1 VLWCQGQGTAAS
13 CGIIDISKSEK
24 GLLPLKGL
32 RSLVFSTLFV
42 FGVFVATALPQ
53 GSPQRVIIDTDPG
66 TDDSMAILLALN
78 SPELKVEAFTVV
90 PGNVEAQQGLEN
102 ALKIVS
108 LAGRCDVLVAAG
120 AQHPLTQK
128 LITAQYWHGKNG
140 LAGVELPPSKC
151 KADPRFGPDLII
163 QLVHQ
168 YPHQITLIPVGP
180 LTNIALALSKDPSI
194 VPLVNK
200 VVIMGGSVT
209 GGNVDGAAEANIYND
224 PEAAQ
229 IVFNA
234 GWMVTMVG
242 SDVGER
248 TLITRKELAQLR
260 STHGPENDFIVQ
272 IVDFYVTRSE
282 KSGWSGAAMYDP
294 LAVAIAMDPTLGT
307 LKEMHVDVETRGEFT
322 RGETV
327 ANRNGYNEN
336 NVLHGD
342 HYEIDGLIPL
352 KANARVCLAADRDR
366 FLQLFLSRIQGK

>member
-151 KADPRFGPDLII
+151 KADHPVSPPVSASDHAHSRWAA
-163 QLVHQ
+163 HQ
-168 YPHQITLIPVGP
+168 HRTRP
-180 LTNIALALSKDPSI
+180 LQ
-194 VPLVNK
+194 
-200 VVIMGGSVT
+200 GSF
-209 GGNVDGAAEANIYND
+209 DRS
-224 PEAAQ
+224 P
-229 IVFNA
+229 
-234 GWMVTMVG
+234 
-242 SDVGER
+242 GE
-248 TLITRKELAQLR
+248 Q
-260 STHGPENDFIVQ
+260 G
-272 IVDFYVTRSE
+272 
-282 KSGWSGAAMYDP
+282 
-294 LAVAIAMDPTLGT
+294 
-307 LKEMHVDVETRGEFT
+307 
-322 RGETV
+322 
-327 ANRNGYNEN
+327 
-336 NVLHGD
+336 GD
-342 HYEIDGLIPL
+342 HGWVGYGRQCRRCRGGEHL
-352 KANARVCLAADRDR
+352 
-366 FLQLFLSRIQGK
+366 